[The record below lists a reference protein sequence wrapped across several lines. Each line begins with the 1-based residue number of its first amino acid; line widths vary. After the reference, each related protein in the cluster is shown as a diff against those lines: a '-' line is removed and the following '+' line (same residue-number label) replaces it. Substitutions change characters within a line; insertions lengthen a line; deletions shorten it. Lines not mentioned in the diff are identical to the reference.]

1 MKFSANQI
9 KTIANYIVNSK
20 VNKNYYSK
28 PLGVSLECIT
38 YLQKEFSSLTGH
50 QCWYSEVYPAL
61 CSLIVENQE
70 AFSIFGISS
79 PDGLIISYN
88 GNMVIFP

>member
-1 MKFSANQI
+1 MKLSANQI

-20 VNKNYYSK
+20 VTEAYHTK
-28 PLGVSLECIT
+28 PLGFSLEGII
-38 YLQKEFSSLTGH
+38 YLQKEFSNLTGH
-50 QCWYSEVYPAL
+50 QYGYSEIYPAL